1 MFSRFK
7 WSKTMDSTERRK
19 SSAPPIVT
27 TIPIIQNGASSASK
41 PRSHEDT
48 IRSHL
53 ASSSRPWLK
62 DAKRPDFTERVN
74 ASIAKTESLINA
86 HKRKDQPTRS
96 VSLGNNISKHNSN
109 GLFKKE
115 SSPTIIET
123 PPTPLQKKPFS
134 DFNDEMRALSDYH
147 SGKKIIS
154 TRANLRTVFWIFWLE
169 IEAWGRCCW
178 WPHFFWQ
185 RYEEFM
191 IGDRRKKCRF
201 A

>member
-1 MFSRFK
+1 
-7 WSKTMDSTERRK
+7 MDSIERRK
-19 SSAPPIVT
+19 SSAPPVVT
-27 TIPIIQNGASSASK
+27 TIPIIQNGTSSASK

-53 ASSSRPWLK
+53 ASGSRPWLN

-86 HKRKDQPTRS
+86 HKRKDHPTRS

-134 DFNDEMRALSDYH
+134 DFNDEIRGMSDYH
-147 SGKKIIS
+147 SGKKSMIDFVSKFTESNLNIL
-154 TRANLRTVFWIFWLE
+154 TRN
-169 IEAWGRCCW
+169 
-178 WPHFFWQ
+178 
-185 RYEEFM
+185 
-191 IGDRRKKCRF
+191 
-201 A
+201 

>member
-1 MFSRFK
+1 
-7 WSKTMDSTERRK
+7 MDSTERRK

-147 SGKKIIS
+147 SGRKIILEQIHVYTKS
-154 TRANLRTVFWIFWLE
+154 TLNILTRN
-169 IEAWGRCCW
+169 
-178 WPHFFWQ
+178 
-185 RYEEFM
+185 
-191 IGDRRKKCRF
+191 
-201 A
+201 